1 MLLTKAI
8 NKVFKITITMF
19 IILTVFTI
27 INTTTEK
34 TLKTNVEVVT
44 LKEENKDIIYL
55 LSTDNYLVQVNVN
68 LKDTTL
74 ENKVINI
81 IEELKE
87 NNNTN
92 KLNGYLPKNLKV
104 NSVIYENTNLKL
116 NLSEE
121 FNEVKNKDLS
131 VTGIVYSLLELSN
144 INTVEILVNNKF
156 IDGYENK
163 LDKSIGINKEY
174 LINSRSE
181 INKVVVYYYTEVNE
195 QEYLTPV
202 TKYINDN
209 REKIE
214 IIIEELSN
222 NIPYN
227 LITYLPD
234 NILLNDFIEENEVII
249 LNFNKTTKTKNDE
262 INNKINSLIT
272 KSVFENY
279 DVNMIL
285 LEENGK
291 KIDYISK
298 KQ

>member
-1 MLLTKAI
+1 MLLTKTI
-8 NKVFKITITMF
+8 NKVIKITITMF

-27 INTTTEK
+27 LNTTTEK

-55 LSTDNYLVQVNVN
+55 LSSDNYLVQVNVN
-68 LKDTTL
+68 LKDNL
-74 ENKVINI
+74 VENKVVNI
-81 IEELKE
+81 IELLKE
-87 NNNTN
+87 NNNKN

-104 NSVIYENTNLKL
+104 NSVLYENKNLKI
-116 NLSEE
+116 NLSKE
-121 FNEVKNKDLS
+121 FNEVNNKDLS
-131 VTGIVYSLLELSN
+131 ITGIVYSLLELSN
-144 INTVEILVNNKF
+144 INTIEILVNNKY
-156 IDGYENK
+156 IEGYENK

-181 INKVVVYYYTEVNE
+181 INKVVVYYYNEVNGE
-195 QEYLTPV
+195 EYLTPV

-209 REKIE
+209 REKVE
-214 IIIEELSN
+214 IIIDELSN
-222 NIPYN
+222 NIPEN

-234 NILLNDFIEENEVII
+234 NILLNEFIEENEVII
-249 LNFNKTTKTKNDE
+249 LNLNKTIKNKNKN

-272 KSVFENY
+272 KSIFENY
-279 DVNMIL
+279 DVNTVL
-285 LEENGK
+285 LEENGE

>member
-156 IDGYENK
+156 IEDYENK

>member
-92 KLNGYLPKNLKV
+92 KLNGYLSKNLKV

-156 IDGYENK
+156 IEGYENK

>member
-92 KLNGYLPKNLKV
+92 KLKGYLPKNLKV

-121 FNEVKNKDLS
+121 FNKVKNKDLS

-156 IDGYENK
+156 IEGYENK

>member
-87 NNNTN
+87 NNNAN

-156 IDGYENK
+156 IEGYENK

-181 INKVVVYYYTEVNE
+181 INKVVVYYYTEVNG

>member
-156 IDGYENK
+156 IEDYENK

-181 INKVVVYYYTEVNE
+181 INKVVVYYYTEVNG